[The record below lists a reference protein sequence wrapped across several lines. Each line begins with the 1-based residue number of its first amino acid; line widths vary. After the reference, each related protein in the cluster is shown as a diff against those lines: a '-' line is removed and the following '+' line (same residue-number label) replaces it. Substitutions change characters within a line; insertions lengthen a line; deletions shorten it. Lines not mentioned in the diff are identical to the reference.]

1 MTYKTIISSDILK
14 NNIDNKDFIIFDC
27 RCDVKDSAYGIQA
40 YTEGHIPNSIFVDID
55 SDLASEKTVTSG
67 RHPLPDVD
75 ALSEKLSQWGLNSS
89 KQAVIYD
96 DAGGAFAGR
105 MWWILKWLGHA
116 NVAVLDGALGGWMAS
131 GGKLT
136 QDNTVFE
143 RSVFT
148 PNAQDDMYVSI
159 NDVEDAQYKMNKL
172 IIDARSKERYL
183 GIKDPVDPIAGHIPG
198 AISHPLGQNLDK
210 KGHFKSP
217 EELKHSFSKLIG
229 ETESGD
235 IISMCGSG
243 ITACHNILALEI
255 AGVCGIKLYVGSWS
269 EWIMD
274 KNRPIA
280 TIDGSEQLLDH

>member
-1 MTYKTIISSDILK
+1 
-14 NNIDNKDFIIFDC
+14 
-27 RCDVKDSAYGIQA
+27 V
-40 YTEGHIPNSIFVDID
+40 
-55 SDLASEKTVTSG
+55 
-67 RHPLPDVD
+67 
-75 ALSEKLSQWGLNSS
+75 
-89 KQAVIYD
+89 YD

-105 MWWILKWLGHA
+105 MWWVLKWLGHT

-136 QDNTVFE
+136 QGNTIFE

-148 PNAQDDMYVSI
+148 PNIQDDMYVSI
-159 NDVEDAQYKMNKL
+159 NDVEDAQYKMDKL

-183 GIKDPVDPIAGHIPG
+183 GIKDPVDPVAGHVPG
-198 AISHPLGQNLDK
+198 AISYPLGQNLDK
-210 KGHFKSP
+210 KGHFKSA

-255 AGVCGIKLYVGSWS
+255 AGIRGIKLYVGSWS

-274 KNRPIA
+274 KSRPIA
-280 TIDGSEQLLDH
+280 TIDDNK

>member
-14 NNIDNKDFIIFDC
+14 TNLDNKDFIIFDC
-27 RCDVKDSAYGIQA
+27 RCDVKDSTYGIQA
-40 YTEGHIPNSIFVDID
+40 YTEGHIRNSIFVDID
-55 SDLASEKTVTSG
+55 ADLASERTVTSG
-67 RHPLPDVD
+67 RHPLPSIDN
-75 ALSEKLSQWGLNSS
+75 LSEKLSQWGLNSS

-105 MWWILKWLGHA
+105 MWWVLKWLGHV
-116 NVAVLDGALGGWMAS
+116 NVAVLDGALGGWLAS

-136 QDNTVFE
+136 TENTIFE

-148 PNAQDDMYVSI
+148 PQPQEEMYVSI
-159 NDVEDAQYKMNKL
+159 KEVEDAQYKMDKL
-172 IIDARSKERYL
+172 ILDARSKERYL
-183 GIKDPVDPIAGHIPG
+183 GIKDPIDPVAGHIPG

-217 EELKHSFSKLIG
+217 EELKHCFNKLIG
-229 ETESGD
+229 ETDTND

-243 ITACHNILALEI
+243 ITACHNILAMNI
-255 AGVCGIKLYVGSWS
+255 AGIVGAKLYVGSWS
-269 EWIMD
+269 EWIVD

-280 TIDGSEQLLDH
+280 MIDKDS